1 MKRLTL
7 TATVLATVATT
18 SLGLWIACANQETL
32 LDEDAEKRLDFAV
45 ALPDLSS
52 FDFTTAADLTQ
63 SDSGH
68 EYSCRGT
75 DAPGTTYKL
84 VTDSLRLPKSSGSLS
99 YTYDFDGNGKPEN
112 QLRNLT
118 QALAFAGLDL
128 QSGVDEAVAKG
139 ASLQLA
145 SVTTSDL
152 SSASCAGV
160 SLMPAKPTL
169 MLPRFD
175 GSDILERAMTPA
187 ADLIGKVSAGKLTT
201 KATKDLLPKEEA
213 RAELSLSLGRRS
225 LTLPLRGLHMEGTL
239 EKMGTL
245 LRIRD
250 GVLHGVVSA
259 MDIDT
264 KVLPAVADQV
274 TLMINSDPMSPTTT
288 ALINLF
294 ENMSNAVTKT
304 KCMKASQCC
313 HVNPT
318 TCFIMPEE
326 VKLSPLGA
334 VLAPDVEVFDSSGE
348 WKPVPDGR
356 NRNGVSLGVG
366 FSAIT
371 ASFP

>member
-1 MKRLTL
+1 MKRLAL

-18 SLGLWIACANQETL
+18 SLGLWIACSNQETL

-45 ALPDLSS
+45 ALPDLSR
-52 FDFTTAADLTQ
+52 FDFTMATDLTP

-68 EYSCRGT
+68 DYSCRGI
-75 DAPGTTYKL
+75 DAPGPTYKL
-84 VTDSLRLPKSSGSLS
+84 VTNSLRLPKSAGILS

-118 QALAFAGLDL
+118 QILALAGLDL
-128 QSGVDEAVAKG
+128 QAGVDEAVAKG

-152 SSASCAGV
+152 SFSNCAGV
-160 SLMPAKPTL
+160 TLMPAKPTL
-169 MLPRFD
+169 MLPKFD

-187 ADLIGKVSAGKLTT
+187 ADLIGKVNAGKLAT

-213 RAELSLSLGRRS
+213 RADLSLSLGRMS

-239 EKMGTL
+239 EKTGTL

-250 GVLHGVVSA
+250 GALHGVVSA

-264 KVLPAVADQV
+264 KILPAVAAQL
-274 TLMINSDPMSPTTT
+274 TLMINSDPMSPTTKT
-288 ALINLF
+288 LINLF
-294 ENMSNAVTKT
+294 ENMANAVTAT

-313 HVNPT
+313 HLNPT

-326 VKLSPLGA
+326 VKQSALGA
-334 VLAPDVEVFDSSGE
+334 VLAPDIEVFDSSGE

-356 NRNGVSLGVG
+356 NRNGMSLGVG

-371 ASFP
+371 ATFP